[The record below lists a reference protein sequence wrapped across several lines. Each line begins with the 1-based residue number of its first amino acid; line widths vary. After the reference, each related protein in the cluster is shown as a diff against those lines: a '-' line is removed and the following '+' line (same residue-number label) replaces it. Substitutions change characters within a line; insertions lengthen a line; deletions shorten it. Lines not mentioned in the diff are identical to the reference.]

1 MAICQSFCVRIFL
14 EHALTA
20 RVRRNTDGR
29 VVDFVTSIVKR
40 RPGHFN
46 PKRAMAA
53 ATDEG
58 QLKLLATKIGYGGNP
73 EHKRRPGDFGV
84 TPQSDPRPHKSLC
97 DATGVFRR
105 DDAIAILRDGVLR
118 GLVSSSERDGF
129 PKNIWSL
136 TSEGTP
142 VEAQL
147 ENAELGT
154 YHAYPMPEADPF
166 RAVVQARWM
175 SVDPGVQP

>member
-1 MAICQSFCVRIFL
+1 MLRWHV
-14 EHALTA
+14 LTA
-20 RVRRNTDGR
+20 NLGRNNSGA
-29 VVDFVTSIVKR
+29 VVDFVASTMKR

-53 ATDEG
+53 VRDDG
-58 QLKLLATKIGYGGNP
+58 QLKLLAARIGYGGNP
-73 EHKRRPGDFGV
+73 EHKRRPGSFGL
-84 TPQSDPRPHKSLC
+84 TPPSDPRPHKSLC

-105 DDAIAILRDGVLR
+105 EDAIAILRDGVLR

-129 PKNIWSL
+129 PRNIWSV
-136 TSEGTP
+136 TPDGTP

-175 SVDPGVQP
+175 SADPGVKP